1 MKDVKD
7 LYQSLLSANGFVLSE
22 DGADNAGI
30 QKYYLEPDKGE
41 GYFQAYF
48 YENMF
53 EIVIR
58 DFVFY
63 EDFFLECPMPEF
75 LSITYYTSVSGEEF
89 HPYRQLSPNSLWA
102 SIGDGQHKKYQALY
116 HKNVPIRSV
125 EIEIMPVFY
134 KQYLQQKFSGESIDL
149 HEAFKQFAVKT
160 EFPELVVLLKQIQ
173 YYSGSGLTAK
183 MFYEGKVL
191 EALALIIQK
200 AKDNSVKKKSV
211 LSKEDI
217 ENLQI
222 VVAYIDNH
230 YAFSIPL
237 ERLCRIAYM
246 GGTKLKSS
254 FREHYGCTITEYIL
268 QRRIEQSQHLLI
280 ETELSIGE
288 IAKAI
293 GYERADSF
301 TKQFQKSTGILPRD
315 YRNMIKPK

>member
-1 MKDVKD
+1 MNEIRD

-22 DGADNAGI
+22 NEADTTEG
-30 QKYYLEPDKGE
+30 QKYYLEPDKGK

-89 HPYRQLSPNSLWA
+89 HPYRQLSPNSLRA
-102 SIGDGQHKKYQALY
+102 SVGDGKKKQYQALY
-116 HKNVPIRSV
+116 HKNVPLRSV
-125 EIEIMPVFY
+125 GIEMMPAFY

-160 EFPELVVLLKQIQ
+160 EFPELVMLLKQIQ
-173 YYSGSGLTAK
+173 HYNGIGLTAK

-191 EALALIIQK
+191 EALALIMQK
-200 AKDNSVKKKSV
+200 AKENTIKKKAA
-211 LSKEDI
+211 LSEGDI
-217 ENLQI
+217 KNLQ
-222 VVAYIDNH
+222 VAAAYIDNH
-230 YAFSIPL
+230 YAFPISL

-246 GGTKLKSS
+246 GGTKLKSA

-268 QRRIEQSQHLLI
+268 QRRMEQAQHLLI
-280 ETELSIGE
+280 ETELPIGE
-288 IAKAI
+288 IAKVI

-301 TKQFQKSTGILPRD
+301 TKQFQKATGLLPRE
-315 YRNMIKPK
+315 YRGMIKS